1 QGTTSTVIA
10 QVSSDLSKINDLSSY
25 YLLHP
30 SLLDACLHPLL
41 ALLPGND
48 TTFLPISI
56 QKFVSSTNKNL
67 SSSSNVEMR
76 GNYHDNVC
84 GLSQERTYSCD
95 LIVLSSSDKNSPS
108 PEEEILCSFEG
119 LVIQQ
124 IQGARSGRWTLEKSI
139 FDKLNAAADL
149 PNVDHREHVDSLI
162 KDYCMKRTWIDSP
175 IITSIADLL
184 PSPEQILKSDINDV
198 PNQDLI
204 ESIQPFNELAACY
217 AQMAIEGL
225 NIKIIDHQYHPLF
238 NACQSL
244 ASMLTEQVTLHAT
257 KLRLMNLF
265 SRFSHLKPLLI
276 SLDNYGS
283 RLKEIFSGQQSGI
296 DVFLGNNETE
306 QTLQQIKSIISANK
320 TQRIFDTIGQ
330 HLQHQVDQN
339 SYESL
344 SDRRL
349 RIFWISSSEHL
360 DVLPVL
366 HLLLKL
372 SNETNLWID
381 LHYMESDPVQLTHA
395 EQLFQTYLT
404 GQTHLSIIY
413 EQTFELFNSE
423 TLGKIPFESFD
434 IVFAA
439 NKLQGSQNLKK
450 SLTDLRR
457 LLVPNGL
464 LLLLELINVPLYF
477 DIIFG
482 LLDQWWSLSDNAR
495 ALNDVHQ
502 WTTTLKQ
509 LGGFT
514 SVETTLN
521 QSESAII
528 ISQKTRSHE
537 ILKTLD
543 ERKHQ
548 AWVLFTKND
557 PHSLGHIMASL
568 LPCSN
573 IRFFDICNSQMEIIR
588 PAVKMLMAKYKQ
600 VHIVFAWSIEQI
612 YIDSDSSDLAFKQH
626 EESILGTFIQ
636 LLQLIHASPPNF
648 RPFVYVITR
657 HAQLNN
663 NSNCNIIASPLI
675 GLTRSLMIE
684 YDQHRLKLIDLQ
696 SSSSSSINEEIL
708 AHALTQYMVTC
719 RYANTIDEIVLRL
732 ETNQNQAVKHLTWHY
747 GMLQKHEENEENK
760 SKLQQ
765 QQQICI
771 NPHKDADHYP
781 FRLLVASSRF
791 LTDLTWIN
799 DERVKELLPGMVE
812 IRIHCVGINFRDVLK
827 SRGLYPHTRIFAQL
841 DHDQPHVDRD
851 TAPGSDFVG
860 TILRASPTTKFQPG
874 DRVVGISAHGVL
886 HSHAV
891 VHSSQIICIP
901 SDFPLT
907 DEQLS
912 VMPAVCLTVIYS
924 LKYRVHLRA
933 GQTVLI
939 HAATGGA
946 GQICIQY
953 CQYIGARVI
962 ATAGT
967 EEKRRFLRE
976 HLGVEHVFNSRDASF
991 VNDVRNILPKGVD
1004 VIINSLSG
1012 PLLKYSIKL
1021 LAYHGH
1027 FIEWGKRDV
1036 FDGTALSMFDLRS
1049 DCSIHVID
1057 LISLSDQQQDI
1068 STDMFEEMI
1077 HLFIQQKL
1085 KPIEPT
1091 VIYEPSQVVEAFIR
1105 CNSSQ
1110 AMGKSVVRLTNSSE
1124 PLYVNGKPSIGHLS
1138 TDNHAMFPLEV
1149 CQQGTILISGGF
1161 GGLGLTMSRW
1171 MIEKRGVKHVTLMSR
1186 RALIELEQSS
1196 NPQYD
1201 DWLKLKQISKTY
1213 DAHVDVVQVD
1223 VTNFDQVHD
1232 LIERLNQ
1239 TSHPVRGIIHSAV
1252 VAEDRSLSNLTQ
1264 EHLTRVLAAKIRGAW
1279 IFHRVIQLTHAP
1291 IHFFIMF
1298 SSMRNHLLEFASA
1311 SYNAGNQF
1319 LDALAH
1325 YRVTELNLPALS
1337 VALPAVSG
1345 AGMFHRHRE
1354 VLTSLQ
1360 LTQGFELVP
1369 TVAVFELIEHFQANQ
1384 RICPCPVIFAVNW
1397 QTLYDRRQKLPTFH
1411 LSKIVEEQYTA
1422 MNLSN
1427 TSSTSSAITSSIDP
1441 NLSQKENII
1450 ERTQA
1455 AVSRL
1460 LGAANVD
1467 RILVDRSLV
1476 SQGMDSLAALSLY
1489 NWLGQETGIFIPL
1502 VDLLQGF
1509 SIETIATV
1517 VHKKLNERHEV
1528 ISSTSKEQD
1537 MNIDVVNENEIIP
1550 SNISIY
1556 TGTENII
1563 CLQRTHSSSSPIR
1576 FCIAEKSTNNTDN
1589 SSFALFI
1596 NNINGQQT
1604 QKAPVATYVIQIPS
1618 MIPSAT
1624 ISTYAR
1630 DMITQM
1636 RRIQPRGPYQ
1646 LVAIQN
1652 KQEEIIAREMIR
1664 QLKDHLIINDVQL
1677 LLLDG

>member
-1 QGTTSTVIA
+1 MNFLQGTTSTVIA
-10 QVSSDLSKINDLSSY
+10 QVSSDLNKINDLSSY

-56 QKFVSSTNKNL
+56 QKFVSSTNKN
-67 SSSSNVEMR
+67 SSCSNVEMR

-84 GLSQERTYSCD
+84 GLSQERTYNCD
-95 LIVLSSSDKNSPS
+95 LIVLSSSDKNSS
-108 PEEEILCSFEG
+108 SEEILCTFEG
-119 LVIQQ
+119 VAIQQ
-124 IQGARSGRWTLEKSI
+124 IQGARSGRWTVEKST
-139 FDKLNAAADL
+139 FDKLDAAVDL
-149 PNVDHREHVDSLI
+149 PNVDHDEHLNMII
-162 KDYCMKRTWIDSP
+162 KDYCMERIWMDSA
-175 IITSIADLL
+175 IITSVADLL
-184 PSPEQILKSDINDV
+184 PSPEQILKSDINAIT
-198 PNQDLI
+198 NQDLV
-204 ESIQPFNELAACY
+204 ESIEPFNELAACY

-225 NIKIIDHQYHPLF
+225 DIKSIDHQYHPLF

-244 ASMLTEQVTLHAT
+244 ASMLTKQVTLHTT

-265 SRFSHLKPLLI
+265 NRFSHFKPLLI
-276 SLDNYGS
+276 SLNNYGL
-283 RLKEIFSGQQSGI
+283 RLKEVFSGQQSGI
-296 DVFLGNNETE
+296 DVFFGDNETE
-306 QTLQQIKSIISANK
+306 QTLLQIKSIISANK
-320 TQRIFDTIGQ
+320 TQRIFDVICQ
-330 HLQHQVDQN
+330 HLQHQFDQH

-349 RIFWISSSEHL
+349 RIFWIAYGEHL
-360 DVLPVL
+360 DVLSVL

-395 EQLFQTYLT
+395 EQLFQTHLT
-404 GQTHLSIIY
+404 DQTHLSIIY
-413 EQTFELFNSE
+413 EQTFDLFNSE

-439 NKLQGSQNLKK
+439 NKLQGCQDLME
-450 SLTDLRR
+450 SLVDLRH

-477 DIIFG
+477 DLIFG
-482 LLDQWWSLSDNAR
+482 LSDQWWSLSDNVR

-502 WTTTLKQ
+502 WTTTLKE

-514 SVETTLN
+514 SVEIILN

-528 ISQKTRSHE
+528 ISQKTTSHE

-543 ERKHQ
+543 ERKQQ
-548 AWVLFTKND
+548 AWLLFTKND
-557 PHSLGHIMASL
+557 QHSLGQIIASL

-573 IRFFDICNSQMEIIR
+573 IRFFDMCNSQMEKIR
-588 PAVKMLMAKYKQ
+588 FAIQMLMTKYKQ
-600 VHIVFAWSIEQI
+600 VYIVFAWSIEQT
-612 YIDSDSSDLAFKQH
+612 YIDNDNSDLVFKQN
-626 EESILGTFIQ
+626 EESILATFIK
-636 LLQLIHASPPNF
+636 LLQLIQVTSPDF
-648 RPFVYVITR
+648 RPFVFVITR

-663 NSNCNIIASPLI
+663 ASNCNIIASPLI

-696 SSSSSSINEEIL
+696 SSSSSSSTTNEEIL

-732 ETNQNQAVKHLTWHY
+732 ESNQNQLVKHLTWHY
-747 GMLQKHEENEENK
+747 EMLQKHEENEENK

-771 NPHKDADHYP
+771 NPHKDADQYP

-791 LTDLTWIN
+791 LTDLTWSN
-799 DERVKELLPGMVE
+799 DERVRELLPGTVE
-812 IRIHCVGINFRDVLK
+812 VRVHCVGINFRDVLK
-827 SRGLYPHTRIFAQL
+827 ARGLYPHTRIFAQL
-841 DHDQPHVDRD
+841 DEHQPYMNRD
-851 TAPGSDFVG
+851 NEPGSDFVG
-860 TILRASPTTKFQPG
+860 TIIRACPSVSFQPG
-874 DRVVGISAHGVL
+874 DHVVGISARGVF
-886 HSHAV
+886 HSHVIVDSTQV
-891 VHSSQIICIP
+891 VCIP
-901 SDFPLT
+901 SECLLN

-912 VMPAVCLTVIYS
+912 VMPVICLTVIYS
-924 LKYRVHLRA
+924 LKYRVHLRR

-953 CQYIGARVI
+953 CQYIGARVL

-976 HLGVEHVFNSRDASF
+976 HCGVEYVFNSRDTSF
-991 VNDVRNILPKGVD
+991 VNDVRNILPNGVD
-1004 VIINSLSG
+1004 VVINSLSG
-1012 PLLKYSIKL
+1012 ALLKQSIKL

-1027 FIEWGKRDV
+1027 FVEWGKRDV
-1036 FDGTALSMFDLRS
+1036 FDRTALSMFDLRS
-1049 DCSIHVID
+1049 DCSFHVID
-1057 LISLSDQQQDI
+1057 LVLLLETHPDI
-1068 STDMFEEMI
+1068 YNPILQEMVD
-1077 HLFIQQKL
+1077 LLIQGKL
-1085 KPIEPT
+1085 KAIEPT
-1091 VIYEPSQVVEAFIR
+1091 VVYEPSQVIDAFMR
-1105 CNSSQ
+1105 CNSGQ
-1110 AMGKSVVRLTNSSE
+1110 AMGKAVVRLTNSNES
-1124 PLYVNGKPSIGHLS
+1124 LYLNSVHRNDI
-1138 TDNHAMFPLEV
+1138 MFPSNV

-1171 MIEKRGVKHVTLMSR
+1171 MIEKRGVKRIILMSR
-1186 RALIELEQSS
+1186 RTLATLEQSS

-1201 DWLKLKQISKTY
+1201 DWLRLKQIINEY
-1213 DAHVDVVQVD
+1213 QAHVDVVQVD

-1232 LIERLNQ
+1232 LIEKLNQ

-1252 VAEDRSLSNLTQ
+1252 VAEDRSLGNLTQ
-1264 EHLTRVLAAKIRGAW
+1264 EHMARVLAAKVRGAW
-1279 IFHRVIQLTHAP
+1279 IFHQVIQLTHAP

-1298 SSMRNHLLEFASA
+1298 SSIRNHLLELASA

-1325 YRVTELNLPALS
+1325 YRMKELNLPALS
-1337 VALPAVSG
+1337 VSLPAVSG
-1345 AGMFHRHRE
+1345 AGMFHRQRE
-1354 VLTSLQ
+1354 WLTSFQ
-1360 LTQGFELVP
+1360 TTQGFEVVP
-1369 TVAVFELIEHFQANQ
+1369 TVTVFELIEHFQANQ
-1384 RICPCPVIFAVNW
+1384 KMCPCPVIFAVNW
-1397 QTLYDRRQKLPTFH
+1397 QTLYQRRQKLPTFN
-1411 LSKIVEEQYTA
+1411 LSKIVEERYAA
-1422 MNLSN
+1422 MNLPN
-1427 TSSTSSAITSSIDP
+1427 TSSTSSGLNSTIDS
-1441 NLSQKENII
+1441 NLNQKEIII

-1460 LGAANVD
+1460 LGATNVD

-1509 SIETIATV
+1509 SIETIAAV
-1517 VHKKLNERHEV
+1517 IHKRLNERHEIV
-1528 ISSTSKEQD
+1528 SSTSKEQD
-1537 MNIDVVNENEIIP
+1537 MSTDAVNENEIIP

-1563 CLQRTHSSSSPIR
+1563 CLQRTHSRGSPIR
-1576 FCIAEKSTNNTDN
+1576 FCIAEKLTNNTDD

-1596 NNINGQQT
+1596 NNIDGQQT
-1604 QKAPVATYVIQIPS
+1604 QKAPVVTYVIQISS
-1618 MIPSAT
+1618 MMPSAT

-1646 LVAIQN
+1646 LVAIRN
-1652 KQEEIIAREMIR
+1652 KQEEVIAHEIIR
-1664 QLKDHLIINDVQL
+1664 QLKDHLVINDVQL
-1677 LLLDG
+1677 LLLDC